1 MERSGRVLHPAVSSV
16 VYLSDGGDPTIVLDE
31 TLDAPLGA
39 TVPDLTDTLPPLPP
53 HPPHPV
59 TYALALALE
68 LMVSAAPSQA
78 AYVAHPSCRSFLTFR
93 GDLLHGVLPGQF
105 AHSGR
110 RAARATGRRAEAA
123 SPPACAARLT
133 LLIAWY
139 AEPLVTTARAHLG
152 GLSSTP
158 RPSRSTTWP
167 RALELTDAE
176 LAAEAEHTQAGTE
189 VVELRVPR
197 ASPVWAKV
205 PPLETGRAVDDVDAA
220 AGSSDMRAG
229 CGVLAA
235 LPPPS
240 WPRQHFF
247 LHSATEVGDR
257 LRAEHGIDG
266 SWANQGEARRTRKR
280 RRAAGVPA
288 E

>member
-1 MERSGRVLHPAVSSV
+1 M
-16 VYLSDGGDPTIVLDE
+16 
-31 TLDAPLGA
+31 
-39 TVPDLTDTLPPLPP
+39 
-53 HPPHPV
+53 
-59 TYALALALE
+59 
-68 LMVSAAPSQA
+68 
-78 AYVAHPSCRSFLTFR
+78 
-93 GDLLHGVLPGQF
+93 
-105 AHSGR
+105 
-110 RAARATGRRAEAA
+110 
-123 SPPACAARLT
+123 
-133 LLIAWY
+133 
-139 AEPLVTTARAHLG
+139 
-152 GLSSTP
+152 
-158 RPSRSTTWP
+158 
-167 RALELTDAE
+167 
-176 LAAEAEHTQAGTE
+176 
-189 VVELRVPR
+189 PR
-197 ASPVWAKV
+197 ASPVRAKV